1 MYGGMKMS
9 QGISKLN
16 KITYNGAKLLNQKGR
31 KIIFVFKL
39 ILYTLVGLTKEKIAL
54 VVQYCLKPG

>member
-1 MYGGMKMS
+1 MS